1 MVFQVE
7 KNQIV
12 RLDQELLTTENVNSV
27 VCSFSFSQDYDGLE
41 KFAVFYRSQEQNRFV
56 ELTDGT
62 CIIPWELLKEEGI
75 LYVGAYGIKNTAEI
89 VEKRMT
95 TNAVIIRV
103 ESSVSSSAAPDA
115 APSPDI
121 WEQYRLE
128 ILANKAETQ
137 VFAQQAEHARLQ
149 AVQLA
154 EQTALDAQTALEYG
168 SKASLYSSLADAYR
182 QEAQRIKD
190 STELFYDVESSRV
203 GFRRAD
209 ESQFT
214 YTDDLTGPKG
224 DKGDSGA
231 VVALNPGLFGMYVNE
246 AGHLILVHN
255 DNDPAPPLSITAE
268 GKLVYNIS

>member
-137 VFAQQAEHARLQ
+137 VFAQRQSMPVCRQYSWQSKQHWMHKQHWNTAAKRLC
-149 AVQLA
+149 
-154 EQTALDAQTALEYG
+154 TA
-168 SKASLYSSLADAYR
+168 SLADAYR